1 MLSVSHACACPV
13 NPCSSSNGVRPS
25 PPQSRTWKRRP
36 WTVRKRSSGRR
47 RFIAMASS
55 VPGEERGQGWIDR
68 LRSVGHGQPYHAA
81 GIENRGGERGV
92 RSAAPAGDPPE
103 PLEQNGGIR
112 YWTPTADQAW
122 PTEVTCGL

>member
-1 MLSVSHACACPV
+1 
-13 NPCSSSNGVRPS
+13 
-25 PPQSRTWKRRP
+25 
-36 WTVRKRSSGRR
+36 
-47 RFIAMASS
+47 MASS

-122 PTEVTCGL
+122 PTEVTCGLAAPKRSVAALIVSARACENVSLGTM